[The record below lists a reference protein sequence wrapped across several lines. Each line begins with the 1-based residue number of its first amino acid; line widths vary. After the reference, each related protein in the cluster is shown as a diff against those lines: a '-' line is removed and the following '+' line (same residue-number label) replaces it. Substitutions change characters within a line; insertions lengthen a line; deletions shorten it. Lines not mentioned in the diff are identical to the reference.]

1 MVIANVLQEMSTLK
15 VPILSIVIGEGGSG
29 GALALGVGNEVW
41 MLENAVYSVLTPE
54 SYASIL
60 WKDSSKAQQAAMQMK
75 LEASDLYELG
85 IIDKIIYEEEP
96 VTRDNMEMVCR
107 ELENE
112 MITFLM
118 KYLKKTPAGVAK
130 ERYRKFRKY

>member
-1 MVIANVLQEMSTLK
+1 
-15 VPILSIVIGEGGSG
+15 
-29 GALALGVGNEVW
+29 

>member
-1 MVIANVLQEMSTLK
+1 MSTLK